1 MSLTATSPRKDILTL
16 TATNT
21 FPHPEYRRY
30 VLEPAFHEAQRLLF
44 PHMMAANE
52 AHTIMLAET
61 GIVPR
66 EQAAALLK
74 ANREVWEA
82 GPNAFQYSETVED
95 LFFAIEQQLID
106 RAGPAAGGNLQ
117 IARSRNDL
125 DAVMARQMVRERL
138 VELQKQVLDV
148 REALLDLIDQHHET
162 LMPGVTHTQPAQPT
176 TLAHHLLGVLGP
188 FERDTARLAAAWERV
203 NRCPLGVA
211 AFTTTSFPINRQLTA
226 RLLGFE
232 GLVEN
237 GYDAIGASDYM
248 LEVTGALANMATSVS
263 RFTHDLLIWSRAE
276 AGVLRIGD
284 AFVQIS
290 SIMPQKRNPVVFEHI
305 RARTGYVIGDAA
317 TVAAIAHSSAFGD
330 TVDVEDPVY
339 VPLARCCDSAS
350 AVLGLLAAVL
360 PTCEFDVDLL
370 AERAGQ
376 GHTTTTA
383 LADALVRER
392 GMSFRA
398 AHHVVSSL
406 VRASTRTGAAIT
418 AERVSALATE
428 EAGREITVD
437 EAFVARVLD
446 PWEMVRARD
455 IPGGPAPS
463 ATRDAATRSRALLGQ
478 DREEATARQ
487 ERLEAAVAER
497 RGMADEMM
505 ANRST

>member
-1 MSLTATSPRKDILTL
+1 MTTTD
-16 TATNT
+16 T
-21 FPHPEYRRY
+21 FPHPEYRRH
-30 VLEPAFHEAQRLLF
+30 VLEPAYLEAQRLLF
-44 PHMMAANE
+44 PFMLAANE
-52 AHTIMLAET
+52 AHTLMLAAT
-61 GIVPR
+61 GIIPP

-74 ANREVWEA
+74 ANREVEQA
-82 GPNAFQYSETVED
+82 GPEAFPYSTAVED
-95 LFFAIEQQLID
+95 LFFAVEGQLID
-106 RAGPAAGGNLQ
+106 RAGAEAGGNLQ

-138 VELQKQVLDV
+138 IGLQEQVLDV
-148 REALLDLIDQHHET
+148 RAALLDLIDRHHET

-188 FERDTARLAAAWERV
+188 FERDSERLAQAWDRV

-211 AFTTTSFPINRQLTA
+211 AFTTTSFPIDRELTA

-248 LEVTGALANMATSVS
+248 LEVTGALANMATSAS
-263 RFTHDLLIWSRAE
+263 RFAHDLLIWSRAE

-284 AFVQIS
+284 AFVQVS

-317 TVAAIAHSSAFGD
+317 TVTAIAHSSAFGD

-339 VPLARCCDSAS
+339 VPLARGCDSAS
-350 AVLGLLAAVL
+350 AVLGLLTAVL
-360 PTCEFDVDLL
+360 PTCVFDIDLL

-383 LADALVRER
+383 LADALVTER
-392 GMSFRA
+392 GMPFRA

-406 VRASTRTGAAIT
+406 VRASVRTGEPIT
-418 AERVSALATE
+418 AGQVSVVASE
-428 EAGREITVD
+428 EAGREIDVD
-437 EAFVARVLD
+437 DAFVARALD
-446 PWEMVRARD
+446 PWAMVRART
-455 IPGGPAPS
+455 IAGGPAPET
-463 ATRDAATRSRALLGQ
+463 TRDAAARSRARLEE
-478 DREEATARQ
+478 DRDGASSRR
-487 ERLEAAVAER
+487 ERLSAAIASRRER
-497 RGMADEMM
+497 AD
-505 ANRST
+505 ALIAAD